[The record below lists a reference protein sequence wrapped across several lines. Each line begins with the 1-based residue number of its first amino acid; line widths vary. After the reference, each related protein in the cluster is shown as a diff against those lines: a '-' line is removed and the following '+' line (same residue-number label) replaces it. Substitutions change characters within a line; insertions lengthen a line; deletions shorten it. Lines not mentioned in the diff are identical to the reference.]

1 MIVIFLTIVGLYYG
15 CHIVLFSYDA
25 YCRNIHPSTD
35 TDDDEDVDIWLNQAS
50 STTEHTAT
58 EHTTIQLT
66 FNQDKQ
72 GQ

>member
-1 MIVIFLTIVGLYYG
+1 MINIFLTIIGLYYG

-25 YCRNIHPSTD
+25 YCRNTHPSTETDMESD
-35 TDDDEDVDIWLNQAS
+35 TDEDIDTWLNQAS
-50 STTEHTAT
+50 STT

-72 GQ
+72 AQ